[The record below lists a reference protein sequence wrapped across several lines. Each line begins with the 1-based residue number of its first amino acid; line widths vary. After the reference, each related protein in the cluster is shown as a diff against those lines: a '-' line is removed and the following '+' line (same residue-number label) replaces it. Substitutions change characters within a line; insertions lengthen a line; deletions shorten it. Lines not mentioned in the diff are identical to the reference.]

1 MTEQTFQP
9 DTPEAGASA
18 SEDAR
23 ALDRTPDRVEDGQDL
38 QQELEQMRAQY
49 ARALADYQ
57 NLERRSREDR
67 AELHRSALAGVVLS
81 LLPVLDDLQRAIE
94 AADNAAAGADA
105 VGEASWLDGVRLV
118 AQKFGQTLQQMGL
131 EEIHALG
138 QPFDPNKHE
147 AVGGAPGPDGQVVHL
162 LRRGYTL
169 KGQVVRPAMVMVGNG
184 EAAPGSASESSTEPA
199 STDSST
205 AG

>member
-9 DTPEAGASA
+9 DTPEVDASA
-18 SEDAR
+18 PEG
-23 ALDRTPDRVEDGQDL
+23 TPAPDQAEGGQDL

-57 NLERRSREDR
+57 NLQRRSREDR
-67 AELHRSALAGVVLS
+67 AEVNRLALAGVVIS

-94 AADNAAAGADA
+94 TADNAAASAETA
-105 VGEASWLDGVRLV
+105 VEGSWLDGVRLV
-118 AQKFGQTLQQMGL
+118 AQKFGQTLQQFGV

-138 QPFDPNKHE
+138 QPFDPNLHE
-147 AVGGAPGPDGQVVHL
+147 AVSGAPGPEGQVVHL

-169 KGQVVRPAMVMVGNG
+169 KGQVLRAAMVMVGNG
-184 EAAPGSASESSTEPA
+184 EPAQGSAPNGANEPA

-205 AG
+205 AD